1 MPKLKICGIKD
12 EKNAKDLASLNIDF
26 FGLIFAKSPRQ
37 LSLEQAMLLS
47 AIFHQKAKKVIGVFV
62 DENLEK
68 IIHYIEKAKLDGVQI
83 YRTITQEEFEILKT
97 KNVFIWQ
104 VVSIGSSLELK
115 NESYADLVLFDAK
128 GILKGG
134 NGISFDWKLLKTY
147 TKDFAL
153 AGGIGLENINEAVKT
168 GAKILDLNSK
178 LENEKGLKD
187 LEKVKQIL
195 RELKR

>member
-47 AIFHQKAKKVIGVFV
+47 AIFHQKAKKVVGVFV

-83 YRTITQEEFEILKT
+83 YRTITQEELEILKI
-97 KNVFIWQ
+97 KNVFVWQ
-104 VVSIGSSLELK
+104 VISIGSSLELK

-153 AGGIGLENINEAVKT
+153 AGGIGLENINEAIKT

>member
-97 KNVFIWQ
+97 KNVFVWQ
-104 VVSIGSSLELK
+104 VISIGSSLELK

-134 NGISFDWKLLKTY
+134 NGISFDWKLLKAY

-178 LENEKGLKD
+178 LENETGLKD